1 MKLLRVFWYLVALN
15 KGGILIYLNAMKADL
30 LTTNVMQKSSEM
42 RPGGD
47 LWPL

>member
-15 KGGILIYLNAMKADL
+15 QGGILIYLNAMKAECSPQS
-30 LTTNVMQKSSEM
+30 VMQKSSEM